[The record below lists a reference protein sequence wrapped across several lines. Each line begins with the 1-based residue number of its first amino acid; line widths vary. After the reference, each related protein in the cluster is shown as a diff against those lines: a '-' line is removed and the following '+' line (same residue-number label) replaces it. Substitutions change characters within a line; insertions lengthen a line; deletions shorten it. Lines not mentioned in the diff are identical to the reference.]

1 MTSEK
6 PLGVEGGASKT
17 GQTGSGPSQAAST
30 PSTGFDLLGDLS
42 LLSGSSAL
50 PSSSTGAPPMSTGAP
65 PMSTGVPPT
74 SGMFN
79 GLLDSSP
86 VAPPFSGGG
95 VSPLQSH
102 TIPSS
107 IPLAL
112 PTNPLPPTSMPMT
125 APPPGPTLGGADPLA
140 ALDQLF
146 IPIDTVKPA
155 GMERGRREGGGV
167 QAKSLR
173 YFLFFFIFF
182 RF

>member
-42 LLSGSSAL
+42 LLSGSLAPPSSTGAQPMSTGAL
-50 PSSSTGAPPMSTGAP
+50 PISTGAPPMSTGAP
-65 PMSTGVPPT
+65 PISTGVPPT

-79 GLLDSSP
+79 GLLNSSP

-95 VSPLQSH
+95 VSPSQSH

-125 APPPGPTLGGADPLA
+125 APPPGPMLGGADPLD

-146 IPIDTVKPA
+146 IPIDTIKPA
-155 GMERGRREGGGV
+155 GMERGRAG
-167 QAKSLR
+167 
-173 YFLFFFIFF
+173 
-182 RF
+182 

>member
-17 GQTGSGPSQAAST
+17 GQMGSGSSQAAST
-30 PSTGFDLLGDLS
+30 PSTSFDLLGDLS
-42 LLSGSSAL
+42 LFSGSLA
-50 PSSSTGAPPMSTGAP
+50 PPSSTGAPPMSTGAP
-65 PMSTGVPPT
+65 PISTGVPPT

-79 GLLDSSP
+79 GLLNSSP

-95 VSPLQSH
+95 VSPTQTH

-125 APPPGPTLGGADPLA
+125 APPPGPMLGGADPLA

-146 IPIDTVKPA
+146 IPIDTIKPA
-155 GMERGRREGGGV
+155 GMERGRREGGECRLNPSV
-167 QAKSLR
+167 I
-173 YFLFFFIFF
+173 FFFIFF